1 MQVKNDWIRFSS
13 LILVGI
19 VVGWIV
25 ANVPIGDPR
34 LRLMFIALFV
44 PIVVFTSLAIGR
56 VRLAGRGVK
65 FPVWRV
71 IWVAVL
77 FVLFAVAGHFIYIQ
91 MPVGPWVLVLIAA
104 FGFLFALL
112 KSKWVTR
119 RKTPPQP
126 PPG

>member
-1 MQVKNDWIRFSS
+1 
-13 LILVGI
+13 

-25 ANVPIGDPR
+25 ANVPIRDTR

-44 PIVVFTSLAIGR
+44 PIVVITSLAIGR
-56 VRLAGRGVK
+56 MRLAGRGVK

-91 MPVGPWVLVLIAA
+91 MPVRPWVLVLIAA
-104 FGFLFALL
+104 LGFLFVLL
-112 KSKWVTR
+112 KSKRVTR
-119 RKTPPQP
+119 RKRPPQP
-126 PPG
+126 PPPTDTRDTDDR